1 MFFRLY
7 RYGLIRSSRDRMMIF
22 WNLIFPLILG
32 SLFHV
37 AFGNYTDKEV
47 LFHQVSVA
55 YVQEEGADGN
65 FALLLEALET
75 ENGLIQVQ
83 KTSQEKA
90 EKLLREGEAE
100 GIFQK
105 ENRGWGTKPGRSG
118 RAGKLRDFPCSC
130 RAGDQPDHFK
140 FHFGAI

>member
-90 EKLLREGEAE
+90 EKLLQEGEAE
-100 GIFQK
+100 GIFFQK
-105 ENRGWGTKPGRSG
+105 KTGAGEQSLEGL
-118 RAGKLRDFPCSC
+118 AGKLRDFPCSC

>member
-22 WNLIFPLILG
+22 WNLIFPVILG

-47 LFHQVSVA
+47 LFHRVPVA

-75 ENGLIQVQ
+75 ENGMIELQ

-90 EKLLREGEAE
+90 ELILR
-100 GIFQK
+100 
-105 ENRGWGTKPGRSG
+105 
-118 RAGKLRDFPCSC
+118 
-130 RAGDQPDHFK
+130 
-140 FHFGAI
+140 